1 MCALFGQSSIS
12 SCMCFAWLLQ
22 AALQAPSEETRLH
35 VWMLL
40 NNISTAEPDCWQHR
54 NMRYTTQIYG
64 QIQDHTNIT
73 AVQEK
78 QALNKAAAAAAAAVH
93 HSNGFNVFALSFG
106 FMRDVLVLPQQAA
119 DRFLQIQNV
128 TLLQLPQGPKA
139 AAAAGMHAG
148 QGGDGP
154 TPPDVWT
161 LLLWS
166 VNRCALCFCHELHRL
181 HKLHRRCPG
190 KRSEHTQFGRLPV
203 CKTLTRHQ
211 VIAAFA
217 SHTAMHGCRS

>member
-1 MCALFGQSSIS
+1 M
-12 SCMCFAWLLQ
+12 LLPQ
-22 AALQAPSEETRLH
+22 AALAAPSEETRLH

-40 NNISTAEPDCWQHR
+40 NNITTAKPGCWQNR

-64 QIQDHTNIT
+64 QVQDNTNVT
-73 AVQEK
+73 TPQAK
-78 QALNKAAAAAAAAVH
+78 QAAAARRH
-93 HSNGFNVFALSFG
+93 RSDGFDVFALSFG
-106 FMRDVLVLPQQAA
+106 FMRDVLVLPQTAE

-128 TLLQLPQGPKA
+128 TLLQLPQGPGA

-166 VNRCALCFCHELHRL
+166 VNR
-181 HKLHRRCPG
+181 
-190 KRSEHTQFGRLPV
+190 
-203 CKTLTRHQ
+203 
-211 VIAAFA
+211 
-217 SHTAMHGCRS
+217 

>member
-1 MCALFGQSSIS
+1 VLGVAVNKLFLPE
-12 SCMCFAWLLQ
+12 MFWPRLLLQ

-40 NNISTAEPDCWQHR
+40 NNISTAEPGCWQR
-54 NMRYTTQIYG
+54 SKMRYTTHIYG
-64 QIQDHTNIT
+64 QIQDNMNVSL
-73 AVQEK
+73 AQQQQQ
-78 QALNKAAAAAAAAVH
+78 QAAAAKAAASPAVH
-93 HSNGFNVFALSFG
+93 SSNGFNVFALSFG
-106 FMRDVLVLPQQAA
+106 FMRDVLVLPEQAA

-128 TLLQLPQGPKA
+128 TLLQLPQGPGA

-166 VNRCALCFCHELHRL
+166 VIR
-181 HKLHRRCPG
+181 
-190 KRSEHTQFGRLPV
+190 
-203 CKTLTRHQ
+203 
-211 VIAAFA
+211 
-217 SHTAMHGCRS
+217 